1 MHQEVVMK
9 KTIAAFIAFAAL
21 VVGLAIAQDAEKK
34 ITMKDL
40 PPAVQAAVKE
50 HSQGATIK
58 GLAMEVEKGK
68 KLYEAELSVNGKSRD
83 ITFDEQGK
91 LMSSEEEI
99 ALNAIPEA
107 ARAAMTKAAGAGKI
121 TLVEAVTEN
130 GTTTYEAHV
139 TTGKKQ
145 SEIKVDAGGQAV
157 K

>member
-1 MHQEVVMK
+1 MK
-9 KTIAAFIAFAAL
+9 KTVAAVIASGML
-21 VVGLAIAQDAEKK
+21 VAGLALGQDSEKK
-34 ITMKDL
+34 VRMQDL

-58 GLAMEVEKGK
+58 GLAMEVDKGK
-68 KLYEAELSVNGKSRD
+68 KLYEAELSVNGKSKD

-91 LMSSEEEI
+91 LMSAEEEI
-99 ALNAIPEA
+99 ALSAIPEA
-107 ARAAMTKAAGAGKI
+107 ARAAIQKTAAAGKI

-145 SEIKVDAGGQAV
+145 SEIKVDAGGQTV